1 MCSVRSTAPFPLYFQ
16 YSFLK
21 HPSVTN
27 FPSSLSLPLCTLL
40 TLGGKPIISKRAAL
54 GFLLCQTQ
62 EKNPALPSTF
72 FCAIAALGS
81 RRGSERGGRSP
92 LQHFPFSLRG
102 WGGLPAL
109 GKRKRRKRVG
119 VSNAISLCPPGGRRG
134 RALNKLASFHTFP
147 LLFSKASKRAL
158 DEEGEKKGLE

>member
-1 MCSVRSTAPFPLYFQ
+1 MNAEALERRIEGFFPIHGMASREDRDVNGRGTTTSKEGFFPLKKCRSDTAKFDERVCVLSSVRSTAPFPLYFQ

-62 EKNPALPSTF
+62 EKKPASPSTF
-72 FCAIAALGS
+72 
-81 RRGSERGGRSP
+81 
-92 LQHFPFSLRG
+92 LRHSCS
-102 WGGLPAL
+102 W
-109 GKRKRRKRVG
+109 V
-119 VSNAISLCPPGGRRG
+119 
-134 RALNKLASFHTFP
+134 
-147 LLFSKASKRAL
+147 
-158 DEEGEKKGLE
+158 EEGI